1 MMSTFEHK
9 NSLRIIEAQ
18 IMQKLKNNEAP
29 PKFTGSYKKN
39 VYILGC
45 PKRARHKTQNV
56 ITQMKAVD
64 EDKFQLDKRI
74 ARIETI

>member
-29 PKFTGSYKKN
+29 PKFTGSYKKTCIFLDARN
-39 VYILGC
+39 ERAI
-45 PKRARHKTQNV
+45 KRKTWSLKWKQS
-56 ITQMKAVD
+56 MKIN
-64 EDKFQLDKRI
+64 FS
-74 ARIETI
+74 